1 MARGPESLQ
10 PHDDAVAPAAGLTPF
25 GKSPMRTFVLVV
37 ALPAIALYA
46 LSVVLVVTALSGM
59 ANEINRVEQQRGV
72 TSMHAA
78 LDTFLN
84 GMSRAVSDEGT
95 WDEAFLNVVVTPDP
109 AWMDTTWGATA
120 RLGESYDTVLVTD
133 QSGEIVFGENVA
145 GPIKGNV
152 TDRYP
157 VARTLLANLDKG
169 IAATTDATTVTGFA
183 SDSDGPVGLAAISIH
198 RQTTTGEMAV
208 PRQARRILW
217 IARHVTPSLL
227 QEFAVRFQTPLGVLS
242 DTVDPGA
249 SSLDLTNADG
259 KVLGKIQW
267 TPDRP
272 GDTAFD
278 RAMLLTSLVFL
289 GAGCGLLVGL
299 AILRHAMLRRA
310 GSLAEPRSTNP
321 AQAASLDG
329 PQLRRITD
337 EKEPEAVPEPPG
349 ILEGINPQG
358 FAIVYQPIL
367 DLRSETLVGVEA
379 LLRWV
384 KPDKTQLLQEE
395 LPPVDLARLFDRIG
409 PIAIRHA
416 TGEVAPLLGVV
427 LTIQATPAQFESGLF
442 AEKVVGTLGAIGFPA
457 GRLQLCLDTSLL
469 PEVSRLRDQIE
480 ELRGRGVGIV
490 LGDFTLT
497 EATASYLDAGL
508 IDRVRLSPRLVN
520 AADQGVAHAAHV
532 SASIE
537 AAQAAGIAL
546 TAPGITR
553 KEQAVALLRR
563 GCREFQGELL
573 AKPMPLAA
581 LTQLIL
587 APAKPAPVRRAS

>member
-1 MARGPESLQ
+1 MARGPESSQ
-10 PHDDAVAPAAGLTPF
+10 PHDAAVAPAAALTPF
-25 GKSPMRTFVLVV
+25 GKSPMRTFALVI
-37 ALPAIALYA
+37 ALPAIMLYA
-46 LSVVLVVTALSGM
+46 LSIVLVVTALEGM
-59 ANEINRVEQQRGV
+59 ASEINRAEQQRGV

-78 LDTFLN
+78 LDSFLN

-95 WDEAFLNVVVTPDP
+95 WDEAYLNVVVTPDL

-133 QSGEIVFGENVA
+133 QSGEISFGEDVV
-145 GPIKGNV
+145 GPVKGNI

-157 VARTLLANLDKG
+157 ATRTLLANLDKG

-183 SDSDGPVGLAAISIH
+183 ADSDGPVGIAAISIH
-198 RQTTTGEMAV
+198 RQTTAGDMAV

-242 DTVDPGA
+242 DTVEPGA
-249 SSLDLTNADG
+249 SSLDLTDADG
-259 KVLGKIQW
+259 KVIGTVGW

-272 GDTAFD
+272 GDAAFE
-278 RAMLLTSLVFL
+278 RAILITSLVFL
-289 GAGCGLLVGL
+289 GAGCGLLIGL
-299 AILRHAMLRRA
+299 GILRHAMLQRA
-310 GSLAEPRSTNP
+310 GSLAEQRTPTI
-321 AQAASLDG
+321 AQAASYDG
-329 PQLRRITD
+329 PQAGRNDDLKT
-337 EKEPEAVPEPPG
+337 PEPTPEEPSV
-349 ILEGINPQG
+349 LEGINPQG
-358 FAIVYQPIL
+358 FEIAYQPIL

-379 LLRWV
+379 LLRWT
-384 KPDKTQLLQEE
+384 KPDKTQLRQED
-395 LPPVDLARLFDRIG
+395 LPPLDCARLFDRIG

-416 TGEVAPLLGVV
+416 TGEVAPLLGVA
-427 LTIQATPAQFESGLF
+427 LNIQATPSQLESGLF
-442 AEKVVGTLGAIGFPA
+442 SEKVAGTLGAIGFPA
-457 GRLQLCLDTSLL
+457 GRLHLCIDAALL
-469 PEVSRLRDQIE
+469 PEVARLRDQIE

-490 LGDFTLT
+490 LSDFALT
-497 EATASYLDAGL
+497 EATAAYIDASL
-508 IDRVRLSPRLVN
+508 IDRVRLSPRLIDETGN
-520 AADQGVAHAAHV
+520 GVARASYL
-532 SASIE
+532 SACIE
-537 AAQAAGIAL
+537 AAQAAGAAL

-587 APAKPAPVRRAS
+587 APAKPAAVKRAS